1 MYCSQCGSPFP
12 NGGKFCPNC
21 GSPVP
26 TSSQNEGL
34 SPIPGTE
41 AAAPKKKMALW
52 KKIVLGVVAFLVL
65 VIGSA
70 LFFTSDLIVPIDA
83 HLAALRAGDI
93 RGAYEQTSSAFKQST
108 SYEQF
113 AAFISTY
120 PSLSKN
126 KKASFSERS
135 WEGSQGHVKG
145 TLTDESGGVLPV
157 EFRLVKENDTWKI
170 LGINLK

>member
-1 MYCSQCGSPFP
+1 M
-12 NGGKFCPNC
+12 
-21 GSPVP
+21 
-26 TSSQNEGL
+26 
-34 SPIPGTE
+34 PGTE
-41 AAAPKKKMALW
+41 SAAPKKKMALW

-93 RGAYEQTSSAFKQST
+93 RGAYEQTSSAFKQTT
-108 SYEQF
+108 SLEQF

-157 EFRLVKENDTWKI
+157 EFRLIKENDQWRI
-170 LGINLK
+170 LGINLN